1 MKMNNQKYALFLGCT
16 VSVKGLNYELST
28 RRVAEKL
35 GIKFVD
41 IPEFACCGFPLNS
54 IHHRSAV
61 TMAARNLALAEA
73 ENLDII
79 VLCSACGGFLT
90 EVQKLFTDNKN
101 KEEQKWINEKLKD
114 LGYNFNGSVKVKH
127 FARVLY
133 EDIGFDNLRK
143 LIIKPLKGLKIA
155 PHYGCHYIKPSKIFD
170 GFDDPIHPQSLDKL
184 IEITGATPVQ
194 YRDKLQCCGGGILAI
209 DEETSVKMT
218 KQKLENIKEKNADAM
233 TLICPFCS
241 IMYDEFQSTIESNYD
256 IIYNIPILYYPQLL
270 GLAMGLDPK
279 KDLAVKQNQV
289 KVKPL
294 LEKIEHL
301 YGEKNV
307 ETS

>member
-1 MKMNNQKYALFLGCT
+1 MNEQKYALFLGCT

-28 RRVAEKL
+28 RRVADKL

-54 IHHRSAV
+54 IHHSSAV

-73 ENLDII
+73 RGLNII
-79 VLCSACGGFLT
+79 VLCSACGGYLT
-90 EVQKLFTDNKN
+90 EVEKLFTDNKN
-101 KEEQKWINEKLKD
+101 TEEMKWVNAKLKD
-114 LGYNFNGSVKVKH
+114 FGYQYNGGVKVKH

-133 EDIGFDNLRK
+133 EDIGFDKLRK
-143 LIIKPLKGLKIA
+143 LVTKPLKGLRIA
-155 PHYGCHYIKPSKIFD
+155 PHYGCHYIKPSTIFD

-184 IEITGATPVQ
+184 IEITGATSVG

-209 DEETSVKMT
+209 DEGTSVKMT
-218 KQKLENIKEKNADAM
+218 KQKLDNIKETNADAM

-241 IMYDEFQSTIESNYD
+241 VMYDEFQSTIESTFGSV
-256 IIYNIPILYYPQLL
+256 YNIPILYYPQLL

-301 YGEKNV
+301 RKGQK
-307 ETS
+307 

>member
-1 MKMNNQKYALFLGCT
+1 MNNLKYALFLGCT

-28 RRVAEKL
+28 RKVAEKL

-41 IPEFACCGFPLNS
+41 IPEFSCCGFPLNS
-54 IHHRSAV
+54 IHHNSAV
-61 TMAARNLALAEA
+61 ILAARNLVLAEA
-73 ENLDII
+73 RGLNII
-79 VLCSACGGFLT
+79 VLCSACGGYLT
-90 EVQKLFTDNKN
+90 EAEKLFTVNKN
-101 KEEQKWINEKLKD
+101 KEELKWINSKLKD
-114 LGYNFNGSVKVKH
+114 LGYKYNGGVKVKH

-133 EDIGFDNLRK
+133 EDIGFDKLKK
-143 LIIKPLKGLKIA
+143 LITKPLKGLKIA

-184 IEITGATPVQ
+184 IEITGATPIQ

-209 DEETSVKMT
+209 DEGTSVKMT
-218 KQKLENIKEKNADAM
+218 KQKLDNIKEKNADAM

-241 IMYDEFQSTIESNYD
+241 VMYDEYQSTVESTFESA
-256 IIYNIPILYYPQLL
+256 YNIPVLYYPQLL

-289 KVKPL
+289 KVTPL
-294 LEKIEHL
+294 LDKIEQL
-301 YGEKNV
+301 YGIKND
-307 ETS
+307 